1 MFDKIGK
8 SLKSFVKSDIGKIAI
23 GVGSTFLLP
32 GIGASAAATGTSL
45 GGQILGG
52 ATSLIGAAKA
62 KASTTGLLGLK
73 GKLEAAQGIMGA
85 VGGLGGGGGASYGC
99 LLYTSPSPRDGASY
113 GGGSTGYSSLASE
126 GLTTYSPE
134 GAQTVQAPAA
144 ADYSAFLNESIS
156 LYNYAESQGRKA

>member
-1 MFDKIGK
+1 MFSKIAK
-8 SLKSFVKSDIGKIAI
+8 SLKSFVKSDIGKVAI

-32 GIGASAAATGTSL
+32 GIGATAAASGTSL

-52 ATSLIGAAKA
+52 ATSLIGGLKA
-62 KASTTGLLGLK
+62 KATTTGLLGLK
-73 GKLEAAQGIMGA
+73 GKMEAAQGIMGM
-85 VGGLGGGGGASYGC
+85 LGGGGG
-99 LLYTSPSPRDGASY
+99 GASY

-134 GAQTVQAPAA
+134 GAQTVNAPAA
-144 ADYSAFLNESIS
+144 AVYSAFLNESIS

>member
-1 MFDKIGK
+1 MFSKIAK
-8 SLKSFVKSDIGKIAI
+8 SLKSFVKSDLGKVAI

-32 GIGASAAATGTSL
+32 GIGAGAAASGTSL

-52 ATSLIGAAKA
+52 AKTLFGAAKA

-73 GKLEAAQGIMGA
+73 GKIEAAQGIMGA
-85 VGGLGGGGGASYGC
+85 VGGLGGGGG
-99 LLYTSPSPRDGASY
+99 TSY

-144 ADYSAFLNESIS
+144 ADFSAFMNESIA
-156 LYNYAESQGRKA
+156 LYNYAESQGRKTT

>member
-1 MFDKIGK
+1 MFKKIAK
-8 SLKSFVKSDIGKIAI
+8 SLKSFVKSDIGKVAI

-52 ATSLIGAAKA
+52 ATSLIGGLKT

-73 GKLEAAQGIMGA
+73 GKMEAAQGIMGM
-85 VGGLGGGGGASYGC
+85 LDGGGGQS
-99 LLYTSPSPRDGASY
+99 SY

-134 GAQTVQAPAA
+134 GAQTVNAPAA
-144 ADYSAFLNESIS
+144 ADFSAFLNESIA
-156 LYNYAESQGRKA
+156 LYSYAESQGRKQS

>member
-1 MFDKIGK
+1 MFSKIAK

-52 ATSLIGAAKA
+52 ATSLIGGLKT

-73 GKLEAAQGIMGA
+73 GKMEAAQGIMGM
-85 VGGLGGGGGASYGC
+85 LGGGGGQS
-99 LLYTSPSPRDGASY
+99 SY

-134 GAQTVQAPAA
+134 GAQTVNAPAA

-156 LYNYAESQGRKA
+156 LYNYAESQGRKT

>member
-52 ATSLIGAAKA
+52 ATSLIGGLKT

-73 GKLEAAQGIMGA
+73 GKMEAAQGIMGM
-85 VGGLGGGGGASYGC
+85 LGGGGGQS
-99 LLYTSPSPRDGASY
+99 SY

-134 GAQTVQAPAA
+134 GAQVVNAPAA

-156 LYNYAESQGRKA
+156 LYNYAESQGRKT

>member
-1 MFDKIGK
+1 MFSKIAK
-8 SLKSFVKSDIGKIAI
+8 SLKSFVKSDVGKIAI

-45 GGQILGG
+45 GGQIFGG
-52 ATSLIGAAKA
+52 AKALYGAAKA
-62 KASTTGLLGLK
+62 KATTTGLLGLK

-85 VGGLGGGGGASYGC
+85 VGGLGGGGG
-99 LLYTSPSPRDGASY
+99 GASY

-156 LYNYAESQGRKA
+156 LYNYAESQGRKT

>member
-23 GVGSTFLLP
+23 GAGATLLLP
-32 GIGASAAATGTSL
+32 GIGATAAASGTSL

-52 ATSLIGAAKA
+52 ATSLIGGLKTKA
-62 KASTTGLLGLK
+62 TTTGLLGLK
-73 GKLEAAQGIMGA
+73 GKLEGAQGIMGA
-85 VGGLGGGGGASYGC
+85 VGALGGGGGSSYG
-99 LLYTSPSPRDGASY
+99 S
-113 GGGSTGYSSLASE
+113 GSTGYSSLASE

-156 LYNYAESQGRKA
+156 LYNYAESQGRKTT

>member
-1 MFDKIGK
+1 MFKKITK
-8 SLKSFVKSDIGKIAI
+8 SLKSFVKSDLGKVAI

-32 GIGASAAATGTSL
+32 GIGAGAAASGTSL

-52 ATSLIGAAKA
+52 AKTLFGAAKA

-73 GKLEAAQGIMGA
+73 GKIEAAQGIMGA
-85 VGGLGGGGGASYGC
+85 VGGLGGGGG
-99 LLYTSPSPRDGASY
+99 TSY

>member
-52 ATSLIGAAKA
+52 ATSLIGGLKA
-62 KASTTGLLGLK
+62 KATTTGLLGLK
-73 GKLEAAQGIMGA
+73 GKMEAAQGIMGM
-85 VGGLGGGGGASYGC
+85 LGGGGGQS
-99 LLYTSPSPRDGASY
+99 SY

-134 GAQTVQAPAA
+134 GAQTVNAPAA

-156 LYNYAESQGRKA
+156 LYNYAESQGRKT

>member
-52 ATSLIGAAKA
+52 ATSLIGGLKT
-62 KASTTGLLGLK
+62 KASTTGLLGFK
-73 GKLEAAQGIMGA
+73 GKMEAAQGIMGM
-85 VGGLGGGGGASYGC
+85 LGGGGGQS
-99 LLYTSPSPRDGASY
+99 SY

-134 GAQTVQAPAA
+134 GAQTVNAPAA

-156 LYNYAESQGRKA
+156 LYNYAESQGRKT

>member
-1 MFDKIGK
+1 MFKKIAK
-8 SLKSFVKSDIGKIAI
+8 SIKSFVKSDIGKVAI

-32 GIGASAAATGTSL
+32 GIGATAAASGTSL

-52 ATSLIGAAKA
+52 ATSLVGGLKA
-62 KASTTGLLGLK
+62 KATTTGLLGLK
-73 GKLEAAQGIMGA
+73 GKLESAQGIMGA
-85 VGGLGGGGGASYGC
+85 VGALGGGGGSSYG
-99 LLYTSPSPRDGASY
+99 S
-113 GGGSTGYSSLASE
+113 GSTGYSSLASE

-156 LYNYAESQGRKA
+156 LYNYAESQGRKVT

>member
-52 ATSLIGAAKA
+52 ATSLIGGLKT

-73 GKLEAAQGIMGA
+73 GKMEAAQGIMGM
-85 VGGLGGGGGASYGC
+85 LGGGGGQS
-99 LLYTSPSPRDGASY
+99 SY

-134 GAQTVQAPAA
+134 GAQTVNAPAA

-156 LYNYAESQGRKA
+156 LYNYAESQGRKT

>member
-1 MFDKIGK
+1 MFSKIAK
-8 SLKSFVKSDIGKIAI
+8 SLKSFVKSDIGKVAI

-32 GIGASAAATGTSL
+32 GIGAGAAASGTSL

-52 ATSLIGAAKA
+52 AKTLFGAAKA
-62 KASTTGLLGLK
+62 GTLGGKQGLLGLK
-73 GKLEAAQGIMGA
+73 GKIGAAQSLMGMM
-85 VGGLGGGGGASYGC
+85 GGGGG
-99 LLYTSPSPRDGASY
+99 SPSY

-156 LYNYAESQGRKA
+156 LYNYAESQGRKTT

>member
-85 VGGLGGGGGASYGC
+85 VGGLGGGGGASYG
-99 LLYTSPSPRDGASY
+99 
-113 GGGSTGYSSLASE
+113 GGSTGYSSLASE

-144 ADYSAFLNESIS
+144 ADYSAFLNESLQ
-156 LYNYAESQGRKA
+156 LYGYAESQGRKLT

>member
-85 VGGLGGGGGASYGC
+85 VGGLGGGGGASYG
-99 LLYTSPSPRDGASY
+99 
-113 GGGSTGYSSLASE
+113 GGSTGYSSLASE

-134 GAQTVQAPAA
+134 GAQVVNAPAA

-156 LYNYAESQGRKA
+156 LYNYAESQGRKT

>member
-8 SLKSFVKSDIGKIAI
+8 SLKSFVKSDIWKIAI
-23 GVGSTFLLP
+23 GVGATFLLP

-52 ATSLIGAAKA
+52 ATSLIGGLKT

-73 GKLEAAQGIMGA
+73 GKMEAAQGIMGM
-85 VGGLGGGGGASYGC
+85 LGGGGGQS
-99 LLYTSPSPRDGASY
+99 SY
-113 GGGSTGYSSLASE
+113 GGGSTEYSSLASE

-134 GAQTVQAPAA
+134 GAQTVNAPAA

-156 LYNYAESQGRKA
+156 LYNYAESQGRKT

>member
-1 MFDKIGK
+1 MFKKIAK
-8 SLKSFVKSDIGKIAI
+8 SLKSFVKSDIGKVAI

-32 GIGASAAATGTSL
+32 GIGATAAASGTSL

-85 VGGLGGGGGASYGC
+85 VGGLGGG
-99 LLYTSPSPRDGASY
+99 GASY

-156 LYNYAESQGRKA
+156 LYNYAESQGRKT

>member
-8 SLKSFVKSDIGKIAI
+8 SLKKFVKSDIGKIAI

-32 GIGASAAATGTSL
+32 GIGATAAASGTSL

-52 ATSLIGAAKA
+52 ATSLIGGLKA
-62 KASTTGLLGLK
+62 KATTTGLLGLK
-73 GKLEAAQGIMGA
+73 GKLESAQGIMGA
-85 VGGLGGGGGASYGC
+85 VGALGGGGGSSYG
-99 LLYTSPSPRDGASY
+99 S
-113 GGGSTGYSSLASE
+113 GSTGYSSLASE

-144 ADYSAFLNESIS
+144 ADYSAFLNESIA
-156 LYNYAESQGRKA
+156 LYNYAESQGRKTT

>member
-1 MFDKIGK
+1 MFKKITK
-8 SLKSFVKSDIGKIAI
+8 SLKSFVKSDLGKVAI

-32 GIGASAAATGTSL
+32 GIGAGAAASGTSL

-52 ATSLIGAAKA
+52 AKTLFGAAKA

-73 GKLEAAQGIMGA
+73 GKIEAAQGIMGA
-85 VGGLGGGGGASYGC
+85 VGGLGGGGG
-99 LLYTSPSPRDGASY
+99 TSY

-144 ADYSAFLNESIS
+144 ADFSAFMNESIA
-156 LYNYAESQGRKA
+156 LYNYAESQGRKTT

>member
-1 MFDKIGK
+1 MFSKIAK
-8 SLKSFVKSDIGKIAI
+8 SLKSFVKSDIGKVAI
-23 GVGSTFLLP
+23 GIGSTFLLP
-32 GIGASAAATGTSL
+32 GIGATAAGTSL
-45 GGQILGG
+45 GGQIFGG
-52 ATSLIGAAKA
+52 AKALYGAAKA
-62 KASTTGLLGLK
+62 KATTTGLLGLK

-85 VGGLGGGGGASYGC
+85 VGGLGGGGG
-99 LLYTSPSPRDGASY
+99 GASY